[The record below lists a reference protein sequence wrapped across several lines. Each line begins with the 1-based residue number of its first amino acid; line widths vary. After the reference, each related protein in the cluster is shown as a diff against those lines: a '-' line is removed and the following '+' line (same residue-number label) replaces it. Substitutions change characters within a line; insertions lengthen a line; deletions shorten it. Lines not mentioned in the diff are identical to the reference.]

1 MSRKSAFL
9 AGVLG
14 LLALATGVSA
24 QPTDTSGLHDALH
37 LTPAQE
43 AAWRRYRLAVAP
55 DPTAQARHEAAQ
67 SMMAT
72 LPTPRRIDLIN
83 AEMQA
88 DLDLMQ
94 KQGEAVKSF
103 YATLTPEQRL
113 TFDRQTTPT
122 SDQGPPSN

>member
-1 MSRKSAFL
+1 
-9 AGVLG
+9 
-14 LLALATGVSA
+14 
-24 QPTDTSGLHDALH
+24 
-37 LTPAQE
+37 
-43 AAWRRYRLAVAP
+43 
-55 DPTAQARHEAAQ
+55 
-67 SMMAT
+67 MMAT

-113 TFDRQTTPT
+113 TFDRQTMPT